1 MRVMQID
8 IHLDGVWHVCAAVVQ
23 TTPDSTPRGSVRL
36 QYDTDY
42 AVEHLDA
49 QDHRALTVRAP
60 VDLGI
65 RALPHWPSFLI
76 DLLPQGAARRRI
88 ERTAATTISAW
99 ELLERGAVN
108 PVGNLRVHPLQPRQP
123 ESHSGFALKEM
134 IERGDA
140 FVDYALECGAAV
152 AGATDTQGDAP
163 KFWVVEDEQGRW
175 HPDSGEIPFGI
186 RRHALLKFP
195 VSESGPRAA
204 DILRHEAAYQRVAAR
219 VGLRVTSPLPEFADG
234 ALLIPR
240 FDRRVIDGREIRL
253 GVESLYSICGVLDS
267 ALTVL
272 RHDQVLIALARCVS
286 DFRVELAEYVRRDLF
301 NLALGNRDNHG
312 RNAAVLKD
320 TDGTMALAPIYDFGP
335 AFLDAR
341 AIARVLRWEGEAAGG
356 GEWNRVLDLL
366 DIRFEEAGLAS
377 PRKPL
382 MQIFCETAA
391 ALETLPQVMRQC
403 GVDEVIVAHR
413 HEDIVRLAN
422 GLRASGGRP

>member
-1 MRVMQID
+1 MRK
-8 IHLDGVWHVCAAVVQ
+8 
-23 TTPDSTPRGSVRL
+23 S
-36 QYDTDY
+36 
-42 AVEHLDA
+42 
-49 QDHRALTVRAP
+49 
-60 VDLGI
+60 
-65 RALPHWPSFLI
+65 
-76 DLLPQGAARRRI
+76 
-88 ERTAATTISAW
+88 
-99 ELLERGAVN
+99 
-108 PVGNLRVHPLQPRQP
+108 
-123 ESHSGFALKEM
+123 
-134 IERGDA
+134 
-140 FVDYALECGAAV
+140 
-152 AGATDTQGDAP
+152 P

-186 RRHALLKFP
+186 RRQALLKFP

-413 HEDIVRLAN
+413 HDDIVRLAN